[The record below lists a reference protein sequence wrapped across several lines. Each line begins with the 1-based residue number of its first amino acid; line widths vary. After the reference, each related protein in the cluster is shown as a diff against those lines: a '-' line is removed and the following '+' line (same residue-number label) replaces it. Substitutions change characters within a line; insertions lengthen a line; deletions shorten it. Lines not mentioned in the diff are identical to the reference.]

1 MCSICAQ
8 VSQNFQIFQI
18 FSPPLVIVYFFNTP
32 GSIPGGIGYF
42 PPLVLFQTVPGSIP
56 GDSDYFYH
64 FLKTWKNEQTHITRP
79 KGFILFTKY
88 TFTGKITEFRSH
100 GYKKLI
106 KKSVL
111 SNKNHIFTLV

>member
-42 PPLVLFQTVPGSIP
+42 LLGTIP
-56 GDSDYFYH
+56 NCPRFDSRWQWLLLSFFENLKEWTNPYYKAERVYFIY
-64 FLKTWKNEQTHITRP
+64 
-79 KGFILFTKY
+79 
-88 TFTGKITEFRSH
+88 KIYIYR
-100 GYKKLI
+100 
-106 KKSVL
+106 
-111 SNKNHIFTLV
+111 